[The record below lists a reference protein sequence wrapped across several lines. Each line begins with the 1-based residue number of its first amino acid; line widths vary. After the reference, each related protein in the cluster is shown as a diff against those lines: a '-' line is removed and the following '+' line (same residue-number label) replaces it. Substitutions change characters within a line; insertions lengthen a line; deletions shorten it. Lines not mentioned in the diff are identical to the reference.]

1 MEITH
6 FNRHESMSDETRSEI
21 LQVIRTLS
29 FSDDSSFKLENY
41 LYGLFDGYDYT
52 PFILNS
58 EDFNKVKTEN
68 QELADRITKILDVV
82 NQYPRVYT

>member
-1 MEITH
+1 MEITR
-6 FNRHESMSDETRSEI
+6 FDRHESMNDETRSEI

-58 EDFNKVKTEN
+58 EDFKNIKDK
-68 QELADRITKILDVV
+68 ELTDRVTKILDEV
-82 NQYPRVYT
+82 NKYPRVVYK

>member
-58 EDFNKVKTEN
+58 EDFKNIKDK
-68 QELADRITKILDVV
+68 ELTDRVTKILDEV
-82 NQYPRVYT
+82 NKYPRVVYK

>member
-21 LQVIRTLS
+21 LQVIRTIS
-29 FSDDSSFKLENY
+29 FSDVASFKLENY

-58 EDFNKVKTEN
+58 EDFKNIKDK
-68 QELADRITKILDVV
+68 ELTDRVTKILDEV
-82 NQYPRVYT
+82 NKYPRVVYK

>member
-1 MEITH
+1 MEITR
-6 FNRHESMSDETRSEI
+6 FDRHESMNDETRSEI

-29 FSDDSSFKLENY
+29 FSDESSFKLENY

-58 EDFNKVKTEN
+58 EDFKNIKDK
-68 QELADRITKILDVV
+68 ELADRVTKILDEV
-82 NQYPRVYT
+82 NKYPRVVYK

>member
-1 MEITH
+1 MEITR
-6 FNRHESMSDETRSEI
+6 FDRHESMNDETRSEI

-29 FSDDSSFKLENY
+29 FSDESSFKLENY

-58 EDFNKVKTEN
+58 EDFKNIKDK
-68 QELADRITKILDVV
+68 ELTDRVTKILDEV
-82 NQYPRVYT
+82 NKYPRVVYK

>member
-6 FNRHESMSDETRSEI
+6 FNRHESMNDETRSEI

-29 FSDDSSFKLENY
+29 FSDESSFKLENY

-58 EDFNKVKTEN
+58 EDFKNIKDK
-68 QELADRITKILDVV
+68 ELTDRVTKILDEV
-82 NQYPRVYT
+82 NKYPRVVYK

>member
-29 FSDDSSFKLENY
+29 FSDVASFKLENY

-58 EDFNKVKTEN
+58 EDFKNIKDK
-68 QELADRITKILDVV
+68 ELTDRVTKILDEV
-82 NQYPRVYT
+82 NKYPRVVYK

>member
-1 MEITH
+1 MEITR
-6 FNRHESMSDETRSEI
+6 FDRHESMNDETRSEI
-21 LQVIRTLS
+21 LQIIRTLS

-58 EDFNKVKTEN
+58 EDFKNIKDK
-68 QELADRITKILDVV
+68 ELTDRVTKILDEV
-82 NQYPRVYT
+82 NKYPRVVYK

>member
-21 LQVIRTLS
+21 LQVIRTIS
-29 FSDDSSFKLENY
+29 FSDVASFKLENY
-41 LYGLFDGYDYT
+41 LYGLFDGYDYK

-82 NQYPRVYT
+82 NQYPRV

>member
-1 MEITH
+1 M
-6 FNRHESMSDETRSEI
+6 NDETRSEI

-29 FSDDSSFKLENY
+29 FSDESSFKLENY

-58 EDFNKVKTEN
+58 EDFKNIKDK
-68 QELADRITKILDVV
+68 ELTDRVTKILDEV
-82 NQYPRVYT
+82 NKYPRVVYK